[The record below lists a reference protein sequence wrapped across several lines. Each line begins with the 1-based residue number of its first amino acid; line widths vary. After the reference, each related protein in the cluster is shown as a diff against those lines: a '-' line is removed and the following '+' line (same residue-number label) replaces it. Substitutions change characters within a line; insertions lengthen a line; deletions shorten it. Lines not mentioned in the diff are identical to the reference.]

1 MTLVMKAYFNSPK
14 MAPSILL
21 KMPSAAMFTRPVNK
35 FARKKS
41 PTHISVNINIEQIR
55 FTVNGLKFPIMCT
68 YGCSNP
74 LSLNAA
80 YVPRNNAPITAISK
94 INPLINP
101 RTRPTRRRIANVMS
115 R

>member
-14 MAPSILL
+14 MAPRILL
-21 KMPSAAMFTRPVNK
+21 KTPSAAMFTKPVNN
-35 FARKKS
+35 FARKKI

-55 FTVNGLKFPIMCT
+55 FTVKGEKFPIMST
-68 YGCSNP
+68 YGCNNP

-101 RTRPTRRRIANVMS
+101 RTSPMRRRIANVMS